1 VNADSVSFI
10 LILFF
15 LFIGFLLIKKSIAE
29 SKIQYR
35 CTHCGYTG
43 KAKRRYQGSGLIE
56 LVLWLFFIIPGLIY
70 TLWRT
75 SRKRL
80 AICPTCNNRDM
91 IPADLPLAM
100 KVDQDKKCPYCAETV
115 KKEAIICKHC
125 GKELSAEK
133 EPSEIA

>member
-1 VNADSVSFI
+1 
-10 LILFF
+10 
-15 LFIGFLLIKKSIAE
+15 
-29 SKIQYR
+29 
-35 CTHCGYTG
+35 
-43 KAKRRYQGSGLIE
+43 
-56 LVLWLFFIIPGLIY
+56 
-70 TLWRT
+70 
-75 SRKRL
+75 
-80 AICPTCNNRDM
+80 M